1 VTKHLDE
8 YSFHLAAEALYDFTW
23 HEVCDWYVEMVK
35 QRLAAGDP
43 AARGILCHVLR
54 ETTKLLHPFIPFI
67 TEEVWRALGD
77 SPASVCVASYP
88 RVKPDSRD
96 AGAQQDMRAFQE
108 MTGAMR
114 SIRAEWNVPAGARLR
129 VLVRDDPNGPIG
141 PVIERLE
148 TCVGMTGPAE
158 YLVARDAEAPKG
170 SARVVLPGREMYV
183 PLAHLIDLDSETAR
197 IRKDLTEAEAELAR
211 VETKLANEQFLARA
225 PEDVVAKERGKEEE
239 FRRKRDRLQANLR
252 SLGA

>member
-1 VTKHLDE
+1 
-8 YSFHLAAEALYDFTW
+8 
-23 HEVCDWYVEMVK
+23 
-35 QRLAAGDP
+35 
-43 AARGILCHVLR
+43 
-54 ETTKLLHPFIPFI
+54 
-67 TEEVWRALGD
+67 
-77 SPASVCVASYP
+77 
-88 RVKPDSRD
+88 
-96 AGAQQDMRAFQE
+96 
-108 MTGAMR
+108 
-114 SIRAEWNVPAGARLR
+114 
-129 VLVRDDPNGPIG
+129 
-141 PVIERLE
+141 VIERLE

-197 IRKDLTEAEAELAR
+197 IRKDLAAAEAELAR